1 MFIRLTHLHPMK
13 QVGMVTGLTIPSIQ
27 SSHPILIR
35 FSIVIPH
42 PFFHLSISLSILI
55 SFIHLS
61 FFISVMASPNLYP
74 TPKGEPDL
82 TRDYD
87 GVPSLHHEV
96 CHLLGSNP
104 DSDDEEPPPAYHGLF
119 GDEGDVHAYGPI
131 DGHFTVE
138 YHRHPSQVNQTSF
151 NKLSTQAAQF

>member
-1 MFIRLTHLHPMK
+1 
-13 QVGMVTGLTIPSIQ
+13 
-27 SSHPILIR
+27 
-35 FSIVIPH
+35 
-42 PFFHLSISLSILI
+42 
-55 SFIHLS
+55 
-61 FFISVMASPNLYP
+61 MASPNLYP
-74 TPKGEPDL
+74 TPKGESDL

-87 GVPSLHHEV
+87 GVPGLHHEV

-138 YHRHPSQVNQTSF
+138 YHRHSPQVTQSVMQGLNNDLIECRNLSFRSFILLPHCLNILTS
-151 NKLSTQAAQF
+151 